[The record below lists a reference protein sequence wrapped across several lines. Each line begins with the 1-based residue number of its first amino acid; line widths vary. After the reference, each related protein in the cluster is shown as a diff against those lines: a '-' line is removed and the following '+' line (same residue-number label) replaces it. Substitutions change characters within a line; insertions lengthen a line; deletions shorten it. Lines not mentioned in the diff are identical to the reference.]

1 MANSSDEVRKAA
13 TENDALA
20 LALPQGYEDARGV
33 REFTGR
39 VLVLRMYCRTHWS
52 MCRRPVSRRIP
63 SAEAGGAVFAFGASS
78 VDSVQCTMNK
88 L

>member
-20 LALPQGYEDARGV
+20 LAWPQGYEDARGV

-39 VLVLRMYCRTHWS
+39 IL
-52 MCRRPVSRRIP
+52 
-63 SAEAGGAVFAFGASS
+63 VFAYVLSHSLVHVPSPS
-78 VDSVQCTMNK
+78 VS
-88 L
+88 